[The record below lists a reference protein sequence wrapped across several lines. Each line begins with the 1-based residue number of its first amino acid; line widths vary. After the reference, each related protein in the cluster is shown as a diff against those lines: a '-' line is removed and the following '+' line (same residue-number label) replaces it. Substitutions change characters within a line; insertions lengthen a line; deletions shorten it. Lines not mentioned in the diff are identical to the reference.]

1 MTDRAGA
8 PVSRWKVLASLALLV
23 AVIAGIVAMSE
34 ALRYPHPT
42 DAAVTA
48 PGAQPE
54 PASDPRTVVDCGD
67 PLPREGQE
75 RETEAPSNISRRVTS
90 SRLYDCPQQYDG
102 ARVHYRGEVVGAVL
116 RRDGGAW
123 VQLNDDIYSQA
134 SGPLPAHRDYRGGN
148 AGVGVF
154 ISPEMAASI
163 SAVGGPTMRGDVLD
177 VVGVFHRVDKASN
190 EVAVIRSITATRTAG
205 EPLQRPM
212 LPARRAVAIG
222 IGLLMLVVLVLERR
236 AARMS

>member
-1 MTDRAGA
+1 MTQQTRP
-8 PVSRWKVLASLALLV
+8 PVARWKVLGALLLIV
-23 AVIAGIVAMSE
+23 AAVAGIVMLSE

-42 DAAVTA
+42 DAAATA
-48 PGAQPE
+48 PGSRPE
-54 PASDPRTVVDCGD
+54 PASDPRTVVDCGE
-67 PLPREGQE
+67 PVPREGQE
-75 RETEAPSNISRRVTS
+75 RETEAPTAVPIPVTS
-90 SRLYDCPQQYDG
+90 SQLYDCPQQYDG

-134 SGPLPAHRDYRGGN
+134 AGPLPAHRDYRGGN

-154 ISPEMAASI
+154 ISSQMAASI

-177 VVGVFHRVDKASN
+177 VDGVFHRVDDTTN
-190 EVAVIRSITATRTAG
+190 EVAVIRSIATTRTAG
-205 EPLQRPM
+205 EPLERRQ

-222 IGLLMLVVLVLERR
+222 MGLLMIGVVVMERR
-236 AARMS
+236 AARSA